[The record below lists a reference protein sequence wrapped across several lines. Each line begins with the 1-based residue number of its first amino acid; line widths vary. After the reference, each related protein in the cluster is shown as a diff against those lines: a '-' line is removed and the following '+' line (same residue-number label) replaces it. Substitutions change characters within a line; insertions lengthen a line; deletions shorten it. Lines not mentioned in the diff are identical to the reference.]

1 LEGKLPDVKV
11 PSRVFPVLVGED
23 PFLQTPGVNIYLDRL
38 FSEKQIDARIAPLTV
53 MLIDELEQLLPSIRA
68 GI

>member
-53 MLIDELEQLLPSIRA
+53 MLI
-68 GI
+68 G